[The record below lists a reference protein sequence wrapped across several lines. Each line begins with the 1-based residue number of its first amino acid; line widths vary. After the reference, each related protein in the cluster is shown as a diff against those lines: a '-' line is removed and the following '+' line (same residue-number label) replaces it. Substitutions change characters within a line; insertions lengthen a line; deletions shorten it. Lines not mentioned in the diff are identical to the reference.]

1 MPAIHF
7 NVTWPDG
14 ESVSYYSPST
24 SVKQYLSVKRYQQD
38 EFHGAAETALNAASE
53 RVREKFGYS
62 CTAASA
68 ELHKITEKLSQLSGQ
83 GIDGPVEITHIG

>member
-1 MPAIHF
+1 MPALHF

-14 ESVSYYSPST
+14 ESARYYSPST
-24 SVKQYLSVKRYQQD
+24 SVKQHLSVKRYPQG
-38 EFHGAAETALNAASE
+38 EFQTAAEIALNTASE

-68 ELHKITEKLSQLSGQ
+68 ELEKITHKLNQLRGQ
-83 GIDGPVEITHIG
+83 GIEGPVEITHIG